1 MKKLILYV
9 HGQGGTAEEA
19 EHYKPLFPDC
29 TVVGLSY
36 QAETPWEAEKEFPAA
51 FQRLAELYDSVI
63 LIANSIGAYFS
74 MCALPQEKLEKACFI
89 SPIVDM
95 EKLICDMM
103 VWAKTSEAELRE
115 KKQDR
120 NHVWRN
126 SLLGVSLLCPQ
137 PSGGLEDA
145 DQNSVRKPGSPDVQ
159 RDCDGLRQGSSGRAD
174 RDGKRGALV
183 SYRGTDG
190 LSGWMDQP
198 FRGGQ
203 QRRNKPLI

>member
-36 QAETPWEAEKEFPAA
+36 KAETPWEAEKEFPAA
-51 FQRLAELYDSVI
+51 FQRLAEPYDSVI

-115 KKQDR
+115 KSRIETTFGETLSWEYLCYVRSHPVD
-120 NHVWRN
+120 WRTPTKI
-126 SLLGVSLLCPQ
+126 LY
-137 PSGGLEDA
+137 
-145 DQNSVRKPGSPDVQ
+145 GS
-159 RDCDGLRQGSSGRAD
+159 RDHLTSRETVTAFAKAHQAELTVMENGEHWFHTAEQMAFLDGWISRSA
-174 RDGKRGALV
+174 
-183 SYRGTDG
+183 GTATE
-190 LSGWMDQP
+190 
-198 FRGGQ
+198 
-203 QRRNKPLI
+203 K

>member
-36 QAETPWEAEKEFPAA
+36 KAETPWEAEKEFPAA
-51 FQRLAELYDSVI
+51 FQRLAEPYDSVI

-115 KKQDR
+115 KR
-120 NHVWRN
+120 
-126 SLLGVSLLCPQ
+126 
-137 PSGGLEDA
+137 
-145 DQNSVRKPGSPDVQ
+145 RKPGSPDVQ

-183 SYRGTDG
+183 SYSGTDG
-190 LSGWMDQP
+190 LSG
-198 FRGGQ
+198 
-203 QRRNKPLI
+203 

>member
-19 EHYKPLFPDC
+19 EHYKPLFPGC

-115 KKQDR
+115 KSRIETTFGETLSWEYLCYVRSHPVD
-120 NHVWRN
+120 WRTPTKI
-126 SLLGVSLLCPQ
+126 LY
-137 PSGGLEDA
+137 
-145 DQNSVRKPGSPDVQ
+145 GS
-159 RDCDGLRQGSSGRAD
+159 RDHLTSRETVTAFAKAHQAELTVMENGEHWFHTAEQMAFLDEWISRSAGDSNGEIN
-174 RDGKRGALV
+174 
-183 SYRGTDG
+183 
-190 LSGWMDQP
+190 P
-198 FRGGQ
+198 
-203 QRRNKPLI
+203 

>member
-115 KKQDR
+115 KSRIETTFGETLSWEYLCYVRSHPVD
-120 NHVWRN
+120 WRTPTRI
-126 SLLGVSLLCPQ
+126 LY
-137 PSGGLEDA
+137 
-145 DQNSVRKPGSPDVQ
+145 GS
-159 RDCDGLRQGSSGRAD
+159 RDHLTSRENVTAFAKAHQAELTVMENGEHWFHTEEQMAFLDEWISRSA
-174 RDGKRGALV
+174 
-183 SYRGTDG
+183 GTAT
-190 LSGWMDQP
+190 
-198 FRGGQ
+198 
-203 QRRNKPLI
+203 KK

>member
-36 QAETPWEAEKEFPAA
+36 QAETPWEAEKEFSAA

-89 SPIVDM
+89 SPIVNM

-115 KKQDR
+115 KSRIETTFGETLSWEYLCYVRSHPVD
-120 NHVWRN
+120 WRTPTRI
-126 SLLGVSLLCPQ
+126 LY
-137 PSGGLEDA
+137 
-145 DQNSVRKPGSPDVQ
+145 GS
-159 RDCDGLRQGSSGRAD
+159 RDHLTSRETVTAFAKAHQAELTVMENGEHWFHTEEQMAFLDGWISRST
-174 RDGKRGALV
+174 
-183 SYRGTDG
+183 GTATE
-190 LSGWMDQP
+190 
-198 FRGGQ
+198 
-203 QRRNKPLI
+203 K